1 MASSAICRLV
11 LALIEADKFPPKHA
25 AGKNNQ
31 NVNGHQYKVDAVK
44 PRSFKVALALIDRA
58 WSAGVFGDSPHKVRE
73 DCKTDCNHH
82 RRGACADR
90 NHRERNVHGC
100 NMA

>member
-25 AGKNNQ
+25 AGKKNQ

-44 PRSFKVALALIDRA
+44 PRSFKVALAVIDRA
-58 WSAGVFGDSPHKVRE
+58 WSRLLCLRIKKGPVRP
-73 DCKTDCNHH
+73 
-82 RRGACADR
+82 RQL
-90 NHRERNVHGC
+90 
-100 NMA
+100 